1 MLYFFY
7 FSFKDNKEILDSDQ
21 RRHIVREKDY
31 LGYYELVIN
40 EVTKEDAGTYQCKAH
55 NKFGEAFCEATATT
69 VEDKNP
75 FGSLA
80 GQILP
85 PGEKPVFQWKR
96 NGAPFDPEERFK
108 VLFGEDEDS
117 LALVFQHVKP
127 EDAGIYTCV
136 AQTST
141 GNISC
146 SAELSV
152 QGAIQT
158 LNREPEKPT
167 LVIEHREANTHVG
180 GTAILEL
187 QCKGF
192 PKPAVQV
199 KHEGEIIQV
208 DDRHKFLYEDDETMS
223 LLIKNATTEDAGI
236 YTIHAMNELGEDTS
250 EISLVVKAPPKIKKV
265 KDVTCFVGETVKIE
279 VEVEGYPKPILNLTN
294 NGKDITCEKNI
305 KISEQSIGKSTEKVV
320 IEITDIKITQSGN
333 FMLRA
338 TNDLSQTSEYWN
350 CTVHSKPVF
359 VKTLEEEYVHGEKET
374 VIMTCRIDAFPEAK
388 LTWYQDGKEINMKN
402 SKYSVSSDGN
412 AYTLK
417 INGVTRVDAGEY
429 SVKAE
434 NEHGSA
440 TSKTNLLIKC
450 TPEITSNLKNITVT
464 EGDTDVML
472 NIAIDAYPK
481 PSVKWYLDGIEI
493 DEKRNEF
500 RRQEEGHDYK
510 LIMKEVTTAMQ
521 GTYSVVIM
529 NDYGKVQNECIVT
542 VQCKYFFKRKW
553 YY

>member
-1 MLYFFY
+1 M
-7 FSFKDNKEILDSDQ
+7 
-21 RRHIVREKDY
+21 
-31 LGYYELVIN
+31 
-40 EVTKEDAGTYQCKAH
+40 
-55 NKFGEAFCEATATT
+55 
-69 VEDKNP
+69 
-75 FGSLA
+75 A
-80 GQILP
+80 GQILQ
-85 PGEKPVFQWKR
+85 PGEKASFTWKR

-136 AQTST
+136 AQTTT

-152 QGAIQT
+152 QGSVQT
-158 LNREPEKPT
+158 LYREPEKPT

-180 GTAILEL
+180 GTAILEM

-199 KHEGEIIQV
+199 KHEGQIVEI
-208 DDRHKFLYEDDETMS
+208 DERHKFLYESDESMS
-223 LLIKNATTEDAGI
+223 LLIKNATTDDAGV
-236 YTIHAMNELGEDTS
+236 YTIHAMNELGEDSS

-265 KDVTCFVGETVKIE
+265 KDIVCHVKETVKIE

-294 NGKDITCEKNI
+294 NGKDITEEKNI
-305 KISEQSIGKSTEKVV
+305 KISSVNVGKSTEKVS
-320 IEITDIKITQSGN
+320 IEIHEISLYQAGAYS
-333 FMLRA
+333 LRA

-388 LTWYQDGKEINMKN
+388 LTWYQEGKEINMKN
-402 SKYSVSSDGN
+402 GKYSVSSDGN

-417 INGVTRVDAGEY
+417 ITGVTRVDAGEY

-434 NEHGSA
+434 NEHGSV

-450 TPEITSNLKNITVT
+450 TPEITKGLTNMIVT
-464 EGDTDVML
+464 EGDTDVTL
-472 NIAIDAYPK
+472 NVAVDAYPK
-481 PSVKWYLDGIEI
+481 PGIKWYIDGIEI

-500 RRQEEGHDYK
+500 RRQEEGSDYK
-510 LIMKEVTTAMQ
+510 LIMKEVTTALQ

-529 NDYGKVQNECIVT
+529 NDYGKLQNECVVT
-542 VQCKYFFKRKW
+542 VNCK
-553 YY
+553 